1 MLRRRPCALAISTAR
16 STAPRAPLTTAWPG
30 ALSLPTSQT
39 PSAAASAAIA
49 STAARSRPST
59 AAMAPSPTGTAACM
73 AWPRSRSRR
82 AASPIERLPAAASAE
97 YSPSEWPATNR
108 QSSATVPAARA
119 LERAQRRDRG
129 RHQGGLGV
137 LGQAQPLVGPFEDQA
152 AQRLAQRRVDLLEH
166 RSGRRHRGEQGLAHA
181 DRLRALAREDQ
192 CCVHATPP
200 KFRAALLSACA
211 GPVKAQIP
219 RGGPAA
225 PRWNLALAVHRF
237 FCIVR
242 PVLGSSRSA
251 DRDRRA
257 ASTRVSRP
265 SVCAFFA

>member
-1 MLRRRPCALAISTAR
+1 MLRGALAPWRSRRRAR
-16 STAPRAPLTTAWPG
+16 PRRASPLTTAWPG

-39 PSAAASAAIA
+39 PLPGGLGRDRLDLGEIEAEHRGHGALADRHRRLHGLAAQPEQARGIADREAAGRGQRRIFAERMAGDEPAELRDRAAA
-49 STAARSRPST
+49 R
-59 AAMAPSPTGTAACM
+59 G
-73 AWPRSRSRR
+73 
-82 AASPIERLPAAASAE
+82 
-97 YSPSEWPATNR
+97 
-108 QSSATVPAARA
+108 

-152 AQRLAQRRVDLLEH
+152 AQRLAERRVDLLEH

-192 CCVHATPP
+192 CCVHATPL

-219 RGGPAA
+219 RGGPGGAAMEPGPCRAPAFLYSA
-225 PRWNLALAVHRF
+225 PR
-237 FCIVR
+237 
-242 PVLGSSRSA
+242 SRIL
-251 DRDRRA
+251 
-257 ASTRVSRP
+257 
-265 SVCAFFA
+265 